1 MGGRACRRDLALV
14 AEFRPPRSVPS
25 VGECPSVFV
34 SSSSIC
40 STSHPSPL
48 LSASPALPMLETA
61 AIDRPSRRICQPA
74 GHFDAAWS
82 SATSSRRSV
91 TSPRHLFFA
100 RAPHV
105 HGRQSCL
112 LSVVVL
118 CPDDDSSH
126 HHPYLPMVITPESS
140 SNSST

>member
-1 MGGRACRRDLALV
+1 MGGRACRRDLPPV

-40 STSHPSPL
+40 STSHPCPL
-48 LSASPALPMLETA
+48 LSASPAPPTLETA
-61 AIDRPSRRICQPA
+61 VVDRPSRRICQPA
-74 GHFDAAWS
+74 GHSDAAWS
-82 SATSSRRSV
+82 SATSSRRSA
-91 TSPRHLFFA
+91 TSPRHLCFA
-100 RAPHV
+100 IAPHV
-105 HGRQSCL
+105 HRRQSCL
-112 LSVVVL
+112 LSAVVL

-126 HHPYLPMVITPESS
+126 HHPYLPMVSTPESS